1 MRFHVHLML
10 TDPDSC
16 EEVANATVSL
26 DAEDDNEAEEMVRRL
41 LADVSFEVQEIES
54 ADPTPYC
61 SACWAMKAK
70 DCKCGPIARNE

>member
-1 MRFHVHLML
+1 MRFHIHLML

-41 LADVSFEVQEIES
+41 LADVNFEVQEIEQ
-54 ADPTPYC
+54 A
-61 SACWAMKAK
+61 
-70 DCKCGPIARNE
+70 